1 MLVNMLVAGSYG
13 EILGLHL
20 AAFSLLNEII
30 SLKSNKK
37 NQKTQKTE
45 KQQLKN
51 PHTPHKA
58 QKSKLLT
65 SL

>member
-30 SLKSNKK
+30 SLKNKQKKRNK
-37 NQKTQKTE
+37 N
-45 KQQLKN
+45 LKN
-51 PHTPHKA
+51 NN
-58 QKSKLLT
+58 
-65 SL
+65 